1 MFKNF
6 VRMKN
11 STAFL
16 VSLCLLLLGSG
27 RLSLT
32 PANAKPARPGIIR
45 VIQKDG
51 SELKIRAYG
60 DEFYHYFTTEDGYA
74 LTDAGDGNW
83 YYAKA
88 DSKGNLISTGIKAK
102 PTRLLSDAERS
113 QIHKNLK
120 PTGMTDEQ
128 LRMKKIC
135 STPSTVQTKGSGELS
150 APPVAAGTTW
160 TAEGK
165 KKILVLLAE
174 YKDVPFTAGT
184 KSAFSSL
191 LNDTDYSTNGATG
204 SVWKYY
210 YDNSDGKFNPEF
222 VVAGP
227 YTLSKPRSS
236 YTNDAAG
243 MVTEVVKLADADID
257 FSEYA
262 ENGTVR
268 DVFVFFSGGAKSD
281 AVADAIWPHRSQFVS
296 AITLDGVSL
305 RGYACSSELE
315 ATSNGTSV
323 GFATIGSFCH
333 EFGHIIGWPDL
344 YDNNSDNGN
353 ADGPRFFSLMDVGCY
368 NNGGKTPPTLGILE
382 RWMLGWAEPVELTS
396 EGTATLEP
404 VSDNHGYII
413 RTDNASE
420 YFTLECRGTDKSVWD
435 KKDYLD
441 YYNAGASWG
450 LTVGHVDIS
459 NTAGWK
465 NYAPND
471 IPGKEGFTLI
481 RSDSSSEKGISAAYI
496 PSHCFFPGRNSV
508 TSLYSNA
515 STGFISRD
523 GGLTKME
530 ITDIKLN
537 ESEKTVT
544 LTLDEPSTEISDVTS
559 EVFEHD
565 ALLSWS
571 DDLSSSWTVTWKED
585 GANANSGSATVRSK
599 EIHIPSLKYG
609 QKYTVSIS
617 GDRSEKALSASLT
630 TASKS
635 EGLPRI
641 ALSEST
647 PKSGEKILTILTGC
661 ENFVDVQWYMDGAKS
676 DGYTSF
682 TKGEHYIQAI
692 ATYPDGSKQ
701 YFSRYI
707 NIIL

>member
-1 MFKNF
+1 
-6 VRMKN
+6 MKI
-11 STAFL
+11 STAFPVL
-16 VSLCLLLLGSG
+16 LCLLLLGSG
-27 RLSLT
+27 LFSLT
-32 PANAKPARPGIIR
+32 TANAKPARPGIIK
-45 VIQKDG
+45 VTQTDG

-60 DEFYHYFTTEDGYA
+60 DEFYHYFTTEDGYT

-102 PTRLLSDAERS
+102 PTGLLNEFERS
-113 QIHKNLK
+113 QIHKGLK
-120 PTGMTDEQ
+120 PRGMTDEQ
-128 LRMKKIC
+128 IRMKQIC
-135 STPSTVQTKGSGELS
+135 TAPSAVQTSSTGELS
-150 APPVAAGTTW
+150 AAPVAAGTTW
-160 TAEGK
+160 TAEGRK
-165 KKILVLLAE
+165 KVLVLLAE

-184 KSAFSSL
+184 KSAFSAL
-191 LNDTDYSTNGATG
+191 LNDTDYTTNGATG

-210 YDNSDGKFNPEF
+210 YDNSDGKFSPEF

-236 YTNDAAG
+236 YSNDAG
-243 MVTEVVKLADADID
+243 RMILEVTKLADADID

-268 DVFVFFSGGAKSD
+268 DIFVFFSGGAKSD
-281 AVADAIWPHRSQFVS
+281 AVADAIWPHRSQFIS
-296 AITLDGVSL
+296 AITLDNVSL

-344 YDNNSDNGN
+344 YDSNSDNGN

-382 RWMLGWAEPVELTS
+382 RWMMGWAEPVEIS
-396 EGTATLEP
+396 AAGTTTLES
-404 VSDNHGYII
+404 VADNRGYVI
-413 RTDNASE
+413 RTDNDNE
-420 YFTLECRGTDKSVWD
+420 YFTLECRGTDKTVWD

-459 NTAGWK
+459 NTTGWK

-471 IPGKEGFTLI
+471 IPGKEGFTLL

-508 TSLYSNA
+508 TSLPSSS

-530 ITDIKLN
+530 ITDIQLN
-537 ESEKTVT
+537 EADKTVT
-544 LTLDEPSTEISDVTS
+544 LTLSEPSTEISDITS

-585 GANANSGSATVRSK
+585 GANADAGSATVRSK
-599 EIHIPSLKYG
+599 EIHISSLKYG
-609 QKYTVSIS
+609 QKYTVSIL
-617 GDRSEKALSASLT
+617 GDRSTKALTTTLT
-630 TASKS
+630 TSAKS

-647 PKSGEKILTILTGC
+647 PKSGEKILALLVGC
-661 ENFVDVQWYMDGAKS
+661 ENFVVIQWNIDGAKADS
-676 DGYTSF
+676 YAGL
-682 TKGEHYIQAI
+682 TKGEHYIQAV
-692 ATYPDGSKQ
+692 ATYGDGSKQ

-707 NIIL
+707 NIVL

>member
-1 MFKNF
+1 
-6 VRMKN
+6 MKI
-11 STAFL
+11 STAFPVL
-16 VSLCLLLLGSG
+16 LCLLLLGSG
-27 RLSLT
+27 LFSLT
-32 PANAKPARPGIIR
+32 TANAKPARPGIIK

-60 DEFYHYFTTEDGYA
+60 DESYHYFTTEDGYT

-102 PTRLLSDAERS
+102 PVGLLNEFERS
-113 QIHKNLK
+113 QIHKGLK
-120 PTGMTDEQ
+120 PRGITDEQ
-128 LRMKKIC
+128 IRMKQIC
-135 STPSTVQTKGSGELS
+135 TTPSAVQTSTTGELS

-160 TAEGK
+160 AAEGRK
-165 KKILVLLAE
+165 KVLVLLAE

-184 KSAFSSL
+184 KSAFNSL
-191 LNDTDYSTNGATG
+191 LNDTDYTTNGATG

-210 YDNSDGKFNPEF
+210 YDNSGGKFSPEF

-236 YTNDAAG
+236 YSNDAG
-243 MVTEVVKLADADID
+243 RMILEVAKLADADID

-268 DVFVFFSGGAKSD
+268 DIFVFFSGGAKSD
-281 AVADAIWPHRSQFVS
+281 AVADAIWPHRSQFIS
-296 AITLDGVSL
+296 AITLDNVSL

-315 ATSNGTSV
+315 ATGNGTNV

-382 RWMLGWAEPVELTS
+382 RWMMGWAEPVEIS
-396 EGTATLEP
+396 AEGAMTLE
-404 VSDNHGYII
+404 SIADNHGYVI
-413 RTDNASE
+413 RTDNDNE
-420 YFTLECRGTDKSVWD
+420 YFTLECRGTDKTVWD

-459 NTAGWK
+459 NMTGWK

-471 IPGKEGFTLI
+471 IPGKEGFTLV

-508 TSLYSNA
+508 TSLPSNS

-530 ITDIKLN
+530 IADIQLN
-537 ESEKTVT
+537 EADKTVT
-544 LTLDEPSTEISDVTS
+544 LTLSEPSTEISDITS

-585 GANANSGSATVRSK
+585 GANADAGSATVRSK
-599 EIHIPSLKYG
+599 EIHISALKYG
-609 QKYTVSIS
+609 HKYTVSIL
-617 GDRSEKALSASLT
+617 GDRSTKALTTTLT
-630 TASKS
+630 TSSKS

-647 PKSGEKILTILTGC
+647 PKSGEKVLALLVGC
-661 ENFVDVQWYMDGAKS
+661 ENFVVIQWNIDGAKADS
-676 DGYTSF
+676 YAGF
-682 TKGEHYIQAI
+682 TKGEHYIQAV
-692 ATYPDGSKQ
+692 ATYGDGSKQ